1 MKKWMMSMLTMILCI
16 VTPVAAFAQEAET
29 EEPTEKG
36 FLLEIDASDNS
47 EQVYEI
53 DGIEFRVLPTLTR
66 AGINATKTV
75 VMTDLYNNANLG
87 SVVINA
93 TCISDGK
100 IVGAT
105 SHSAKIIN
113 KPSSSNLKA
122 TGTSVDKNN
131 TSMLIVN
138 ATVSYTGSTGT
149 NSGGTISMYVYANGV
164 YN

>member
-1 MKKWMMSMLTMILCI
+1 MSMLTMILCI
-16 VTPVAAFAQEAET
+16 VTPVAAFAQEEET
-29 EEPTEKG
+29 AEPTEGG
-36 FLLEIDASDNS
+36 FHLEINASDNS

-53 DGIEFRVLPTLTR
+53 DGIEFRVLPTFTR

-105 SHSAKIIN
+105 NHSAKIIN

-131 TSMLIVN
+131 TAMLIVN
-138 ATVSYTGSTGT
+138 AKVSYTGSTGT

>member
-1 MKKWMMSMLTMILCI
+1 MMSLLTMILCI

-29 EEPTEKG
+29 EEPTEEG

-66 AGINATKTV
+66 AGVNASKKV

-87 SVVINA
+87 TVVINA
-93 TCISDGK
+93 TCIYDGK

-105 SHSAKIIN
+105 DHSAHIIN
-113 KPSSSNLKA
+113 KPSTSDLKA
-122 TGTSVDKNN
+122 TGTSVDNNN
-131 TSMLIVN
+131 TVMLIVN
-138 ATVSYTGSTGT
+138 AKVSFTSSKGT
-149 NSGGTISMYVYANGV
+149 KSGGTISMLVYANGV